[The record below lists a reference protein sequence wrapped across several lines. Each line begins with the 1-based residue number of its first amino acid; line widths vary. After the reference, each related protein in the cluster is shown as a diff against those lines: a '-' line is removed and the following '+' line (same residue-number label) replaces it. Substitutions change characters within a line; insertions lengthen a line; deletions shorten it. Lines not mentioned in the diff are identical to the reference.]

1 MTFIEQD
8 WAKFLHHDLIVIEDA
23 FGQELATSASDM
35 FVLHARFHNFS
46 ERICYMNNKRVSLLE
61 PSRFNQFKWKYNII
75 TVKSK
80 GVLNKNFECFQII
93 SVRICTSDKSHL
105 EIIDD

>member
-1 MTFIEQD
+1 M
-8 WAKFLHHDLIVIEDA
+8 HHDLIVIEDT

-46 ERICYMNNKRVSLLE
+46 ERIRYMNNKCVSLLE
-61 PSRFNQFKWKYNII
+61 PSKFNQFKGKYNII
-75 TVKSK
+75 KQKSK
-80 GVLNKNFECFQII
+80 GVLNKKFECFQIT
-93 SVRICTSDKSHL
+93 SVRVCTSVKSHL